1 MKKEEKEWTKPRLT
15 PLVRY
20 NHEGGLLGPLSNLPP
35 RVGCL
40 SEREG

>member
-20 NHEGGLLGPLSNLPP
+20 NQEGGLLGPLKNLPGG
-35 RVGCL
+35 GCL
-40 SEREG
+40 SERVG